1 MVMVSKFFVIF
12 VLFVVNSP
20 FFRSTTRVCTTM
32 TPEENRVVIESRKG
46 SREKSSAP
54 LAIMAC
60 SEADRHRFCRLTAP
74 VADSARTAYNARLLD
89 VVHAN
94 RSITIAGPILGAPQ
108 AVLVLEKLIA
118 LGSRVII
125 VFGWCGSLQSDL
137 IIGDWLLP
145 SSARSEEGTS
155 SHYPM
160 STAKFLPDTDLL
172 GSLQDYCGQ
181 NGLSVRAGPIWT
193 TDAPL
198 RDTVDKVSGYGEEGL
213 LAVEMEMSALF
224 HVAAYRKVRLV
235 GLLVV
240 SDELFTLKWR
250 PGFRSTRFKRACRQA
265 SETLLDFCSSLP
277 PKLYT

>member
-1 MVMVSKFFVIF
+1 
-12 VLFVVNSP
+12 
-20 FFRSTTRVCTTM
+20 M
-32 TPEENRVVIESRKG
+32 TFENDSVVIESRKG
-46 SREKSSAP
+46 SKEKDCEP
-54 LAIMAC
+54 IAIMAS
-60 SEADRHRFCRLTAP
+60 SEGDHRRFCRLATP

-118 LGSRVII
+118 LGSRTII
-125 VFGWCGSLQSDL
+125 VFGWCGSLQSNL
-137 IIGDWLLP
+137 TIGDWLLP

-155 SHYPM
+155 SHYP
-160 STAKFLPDTDLL
+160 TNAAKFFPDTDLFR
-172 GSLQDYCGQ
+172 SLQDYCAQ
-181 NGLSVRAGPIWT
+181 NGFSVRAGPIWT

-198 RDTVDKVSGYGEEGL
+198 RETVDKVSGYGEEGF

-240 SDELFTLKWR
+240 SDELFTLKWK
-250 PGFRSTRFKRACRQA
+250 PGFRSTLFQQACRQA
-265 SETLLDFCSSLP
+265 SEALLDFCSSLS
-277 PKLYT
+277 PKFYT

>member
-1 MVMVSKFFVIF
+1 
-12 VLFVVNSP
+12 
-20 FFRSTTRVCTTM
+20 M
-32 TPEENRVVIESRKG
+32 TLEENRVVIESRKG
-46 SREKSSAP
+46 SKEKDCEP
-54 LAIMAC
+54 IAIMVS
-60 SEADRHRFCRLTAP
+60 SERDHRRFCRLATP

-137 IIGDWLLP
+137 TIGDWLLP

-155 SHYPM
+155 SHYP
-160 STAKFLPDTDLL
+160 SNATKFLPDTDLF
-172 GSLQDYCGQ
+172 GNLQDYCAQ
-181 NGLSVRAGPIWT
+181 NGFSVRAGPIWT

-198 RDTVDKVSGYGEEGL
+198 RETVDKVSGYGEEGF

-224 HVAAYRKVRLV
+224 HVAAYRNVRLA

-250 PGFRSTRFKRACRQA
+250 PGFRSTHFNLACRQA
-265 SETLLDFCSSLP
+265 SETLLDFCSSLS

>member
-1 MVMVSKFFVIF
+1 
-12 VLFVVNSP
+12 
-20 FFRSTTRVCTTM
+20 M
-32 TPEENRVVIESRKG
+32 TFENDIVVIESRKG

-60 SEADRHRFCRLTAP
+60 SEADRHRFCRLTSP

-89 VVHAN
+89 VVHSN

-108 AVLVLEKLIA
+108 AALVLEKLIA

-137 IIGDWLLP
+137 TIGDWLLP

-160 STAKFLPDTDLL
+160 SAAKFLPDTDLF
-172 GSLQDYCGQ
+172 GSLQDYCVQ
-181 NGLSVRAGPIWT
+181 NGFSVRAGPIWT

-198 RDTVDKVSGYGEEGL
+198 RETVDKVSGYGEEGL

-277 PKLYT
+277 PSFLV

>member
-89 VVHAN
+89 VVHAK

-118 LGSRVII
+118 LGSQVII

-198 RDTVDKVSGYGEEGL
+198 RETVDKVSGYGEEGL

>member
-1 MVMVSKFFVIF
+1 
-12 VLFVVNSP
+12 
-20 FFRSTTRVCTTM
+20 M
-32 TPEENRVVIESRKG
+32 TLEENRVVIESRKG
-46 SREKSSAP
+46 SKEKDCEAI
-54 LAIMAC
+54 AIMVSC
-60 SEADRHRFCRLTAP
+60 ERDLRRFCRLATP

-108 AVLVLEKLIA
+108 AVLVLEKLIT

-137 IIGDWLLP
+137 TIGDRLLP

-155 SHYPM
+155 CHYP
-160 STAKFLPDTDLL
+160 SNAAKFLPDTDLF
-172 GSLQDYCGQ
+172 GSLQDYCAQ
-181 NGLSVRAGPIWT
+181 NGFSVRAGPIWT

-198 RDTVDKVSGYGEEGL
+198 RETVDKVSGYGEEGF

-224 HVAAYRKVRLV
+224 HVAAYRNVRLA

-250 PGFRSTRFKRACRQA
+250 PGFRSTRFNRACRQA
-265 SETLLDFCSSLP
+265 SDTLLDFCSSLP
-277 PKLYT
+277 PSLLK

>member
-1 MVMVSKFFVIF
+1 
-12 VLFVVNSP
+12 
-20 FFRSTTRVCTTM
+20 M
-32 TPEENRVVIESRKG
+32 TLEEDRVVIESRKG

-60 SEADRHRFCRLTAP
+60 SEADRRRFCRLTAP
-74 VADSARTAYNARLLD
+74 VPDSARTAYNARLLD

-94 RSITIAGPILGAPQ
+94 HSITIAGPILGAPQ

-118 LGSRVII
+118 LGSRIII

-137 IIGDWLLP
+137 TIGDWLLP

-155 SHYPM
+155 SHYP
-160 STAKFLPDTDLL
+160 TNAANFRPDTDLL
-172 GSLQDYCGQ
+172 GSLQDYCVQ
-181 NGLSVRAGPIWT
+181 KGLSVRAGPIWT

-198 RDTVDKVSGYGEEGL
+198 RETVDKVSGYGEEGL

-224 HVAAYRKVRLV
+224 HVAAHRKIRLA

-250 PGFRSTRFKRACRQA
+250 PGFRSTRFKRACRLA

-277 PKLYT
+277 PSLLT

>member
-1 MVMVSKFFVIF
+1 
-12 VLFVVNSP
+12 
-20 FFRSTTRVCTTM
+20 M
-32 TPEENRVVIESRKG
+32 TCENDSVVIESRKG
-46 SREKSSAP
+46 SKEKDCEP
-54 LAIMAC
+54 IAIMVS
-60 SEADRHRFCRLTAP
+60 SERDHRRFCRLTTP

-94 RSITIAGPILGAPQ
+94 RPITIAGPILGAPQ

-137 IIGDWLLP
+137 TIGDWLLP
-145 SSARSEEGTS
+145 SSARSEEGAS

-160 STAKFLPDTDLL
+160 SAARFLPDADLFE
-172 GSLQDYCGQ
+172 SLQDYWMQ
-181 NGLSVRAGPIWT
+181 NGFSVRAGPIWT

-198 RDTVDKVSGYGEEGL
+198 RETVDKVRGYGEEGL

-224 HVAAYRKVRLV
+224 HVAEYRKVRLA

-250 PGFRSTRFKRACRQA
+250 PGFRKSRFKQACRLA

-277 PKLYT
+277 PSLLT

>member
-1 MVMVSKFFVIF
+1 
-12 VLFVVNSP
+12 
-20 FFRSTTRVCTTM
+20 M
-32 TPEENRVVIESRKG
+32 TFENDSVVIESRQG
-46 SREKSSAP
+46 SQEKPSAP

-60 SEADRHRFCRLTAP
+60 SKADHRRFCRLTAP
-74 VADSARTAYNARLLD
+74 VADSVQTAYNARLLD

-94 RSITIAGPILGAPQ
+94 RSITVAGPILGAPQ

-137 IIGDWLLP
+137 EIGDWLLP

-160 STAKFLPDTDLL
+160 SSAKFLPDTDLF
-172 GSLQDYCGQ
+172 GSLQDYCVQ
-181 NGLSVRAGPIWT
+181 NGFSVRAGPIWT

-198 RDTVDKVSGYGEEGL
+198 RETVDKVRGYGKEGL

-224 HVAAYRKVRLV
+224 RVAAYRGVRLV

-250 PGFRSTRFKRACRQA
+250 SGFRKARFKRGCRRA

>member
-1 MVMVSKFFVIF
+1 MMD
-12 VLFVVNSP
+12 
-20 FFRSTTRVCTTM
+20 
-32 TPEENRVVIESRKG
+32 EQDRVVIESRKG

-54 LAIMAC
+54 LAILAC
-60 SEADRHRFCRLTAP
+60 NETDHRRFCRLTTP
-74 VADSARTAYNARLLD
+74 VEEIARTAYNAHLLD

-118 LGSRVII
+118 LGSRTII
-125 VFGWCGSLQSDL
+125 VLGSCGSLQSDL
-137 IIGDWLLP
+137 TIGDWLLP
-145 SSARSEEGTS
+145 SLARSEEGTS

-160 STAKFLPDTDLL
+160 NAAHFLPDTDLFAR
-172 GSLQDYCGQ
+172 LQDYCVQ
-181 NGLSVRAGPIWT
+181 NGFSVRAGPIWT

-198 RDTVDKVSGYGEEGL
+198 RETVDKVSGYGEEGL

-250 PGFRSTRFKRACRQA
+250 AGFRSTRFKRACRQA
-265 SETLLDFCSSLP
+265 SETLLDFCSSLSP
-277 PKLYT
+277 SLLT

>member
-1 MVMVSKFFVIF
+1 M
-12 VLFVVNSP
+12 
-20 FFRSTTRVCTTM
+20 CTTM
-32 TPEENRVVIESRKG
+32 TFKNDAVVIESRKG
-46 SREKSSAP
+46 SKEKP
-54 LAIMAC
+54 CEPMAIMVS
-60 SEADRHRFCRLTAP
+60 SEGDRRRFCRLAAP
-74 VADSARTAYNARLLD
+74 VTDSARTTYNARLLD

-137 IIGDWLLP
+137 TIGDWLLP
-145 SSARSEEGTS
+145 SSAHSEEGTS

-160 STAKFLPDTDLL
+160 NAAHFLPDTDLL
-172 GSLQDYCGQ
+172 GSLQDYCMQ
-181 NGLSVRAGPIWT
+181 NGFSVRAGPVWT

-198 RDTVDKVSGYGEEGL
+198 RETVDKVCNYGKEGL

-224 HVAAYRKVRLV
+224 HVAAYRNVRLV

-250 PGFRSTRFKRACRQA
+250 PSFRSSRFKRACRQA
-265 SETLLDFCSSLP
+265 SQTLLDFCSSLSDE
-277 PKLYT
+277 LITQ

>member
-1 MVMVSKFFVIF
+1 
-12 VLFVVNSP
+12 
-20 FFRSTTRVCTTM
+20 M
-32 TPEENRVVIESRKG
+32 TFENDSVVIESRKG

-54 LAIMAC
+54 LAILAC
-60 SEADRHRFCRLTAP
+60 NEADHHRFRRLTAP
-74 VADSARTAYNARLLD
+74 VADSARTAYNAHLLE

-94 RSITIAGPILGAPQ
+94 RSLTIAGPILGAPQ

-118 LGSRVII
+118 LGSRTII

-137 IIGDWLLP
+137 LIGDWLLP
-145 SSARSEEGTS
+145 SSACSEEGTS

-160 STAKFLPDTDLL
+160 NAAHFLPDPDLFAD
-172 GSLQDYCGQ
+172 LQDYCVQ
-181 NGLSVRAGPIWT
+181 NGFSLRAGPIWT

-198 RDTVDKVSGYGEEGL
+198 RETVDKVSGYGEQGL

-240 SDELFTLKWR
+240 SDELFTLKWK

-265 SETLLDFCSSLP
+265 SEALLDFCSSLSP
-277 PKLYT
+277 SLLT

>member
-1 MVMVSKFFVIF
+1 MDEKD
-12 VLFVVNSP
+12 
-20 FFRSTTRVCTTM
+20 
-32 TPEENRVVIESRKG
+32 RVVIESRKG
-46 SREKSSAP
+46 SKEKDCQP
-54 LAIMAC
+54 LAIMVS
-60 SEADRHRFCRLTAP
+60 SEADHRRFCRLTTP
-74 VADSARTAYNARLLD
+74 ITDSARAAYNAQLLD

-118 LGSRVII
+118 LGSRTII
-125 VFGWCGSLQSDL
+125 VLGWCGSLQSDL
-137 IIGDWLLP
+137 TIGDWLLP

-160 STAKFLPDTDLL
+160 HAAHFLPDTDLFA
-172 GSLQDYCGQ
+172 GLQDYCVQ
-181 NGLSVRAGPIWT
+181 NGFSVRAGPIWT

-198 RDTVDKVSGYGEEGL
+198 RETVGKVSGYGEEGL

-240 SDELFTLKWR
+240 SDELSTLKWR
-250 PGFRSTRFKRACRQA
+250 PGFRSTRFKRACSQA

-277 PKLYT
+277 DQLIT

>member
-1 MVMVSKFFVIF
+1 MVS
-12 VLFVVNSP
+12 
-20 FFRSTTRVCTTM
+20 
-32 TPEENRVVIESRKG
+32 
-46 SREKSSAP
+46 
-54 LAIMAC
+54 
-60 SEADRHRFCRLTAP
+60 SERDHRRFCHLTAP
-74 VADSARTAYNARLLD
+74 VAGSARTAYNARLLD
-89 VVHAN
+89 VIHAN

-137 IIGDWLLP
+137 AIGDWLLP

-160 STAKFLPDTDLL
+160 NAAQFLPDTDLF
-172 GSLQDYCGQ
+172 GSLGGHCVQ
-181 NGLSVRAGPIWT
+181 NGFSVRAGPIWT

-198 RDTVDKVSGYGEEGL
+198 RETVDKVSGYGEEGL

-224 HVAAYRKVRLV
+224 RVAAYRKVRLA

-250 PGFRSTRFKRACRQA
+250 PGFSSTRFKRACRQA
-265 SETLLDFCSSLP
+265 SEALLDFCASLP
-277 PKLYT
+277 PHLLA